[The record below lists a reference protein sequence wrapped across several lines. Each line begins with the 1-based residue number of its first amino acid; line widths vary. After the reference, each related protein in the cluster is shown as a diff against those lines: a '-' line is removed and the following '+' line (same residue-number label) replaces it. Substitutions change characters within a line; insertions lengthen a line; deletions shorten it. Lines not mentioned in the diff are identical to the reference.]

1 MRWAR
6 PKSLTGLMLLGLA
19 LIAGPLLVAV
29 VDAAIQIRSLTLTS
43 QQMVLNGVRVARLSQ
58 SLFADIRQLDRTVK
72 LYQVLGDVKLLEAY
86 RNTDQSLAATRTELA
101 ALLDSDEL
109 PEEARRRLWRSVRRE
124 LDRMQRLLAQQ
135 ETPATDLDVD
145 DALGVILDLQR
156 LKGRH
161 VEYRSSGD
169 TVHAR
174 YDALAEVVNIL
185 MDNAATHGGSDS
197 SVVEVASHDDMV
209 DIKVT
214 DFGRGIPADKCQQIF
229 GWGVRGSDSPGEG
242 IGLNVAQRLMN
253 EDGGSL
259 RLAEPGGGG
268 KGSSFVIS
276 LPRARQSSENHL
288 ARKGS
293 HVGWNGPS

>member
-1 MRWAR
+1 VATTRDYRERMHELRSTVA
-6 PKSLTGLMLLGLA
+6 GL
-19 LIAGPLLVAV
+19 V
-29 VDAAIQIRSLTLTS
+29 
-43 QQMVLNGVRVARLSQ
+43 NGS
-58 SLFADIRQLDRTVK
+58 
-72 LYQVLGDVKLLEAY
+72 
-86 RNTDQSLAATRTELA
+86 
-101 ALLDSDEL
+101 ALLDSDDL
-109 PEEARRRLWRSVRRE
+109 PEEARRRLWGSVRRE

-197 SVVEVASHDDMV
+197 SVVEVGSHDDMV
-209 DIKVT
+209 DIRVT
-214 DFGRGIPADKCQQIF
+214 DFGRGIPADRCQQIF

-259 RLAEPGGGG
+259 RLAEPGGAG

-288 ARKGS
+288 AGKGS